1 MKPFAIWLA
10 IVAVVFGA
18 YALVTVAMRD
28 TTRVFVY
35 VDVSQP
41 MQPVW
46 SQARRELD
54 RRDDRDH
61 AEFALAIGRR
71 NTNDLVHSWQSS
83 LRLPAST
90 QPFAPCD
97 LSGVESFPEA
107 ADADERILVT
117 VAASTC
123 LTDDLRATLTDWTI
137 VELG

>member
-10 IVAVVFGA
+10 IVAVVFGG
-18 YALVTVAMRD
+18 YALFTVATRE

-41 MQPVW
+41 MERVW
-46 SQARRELD
+46 SQTRRELD
-54 RRDDRDH
+54 RIDDRDH
-61 AEFALAIGRR
+61 AEFSLAIGRR

-83 LRLPAST
+83 LRLPAGER
-90 QPFAPCD
+90 PFAPCN
-97 LSGVESFPEA
+97 LSSAAAFDEA

-117 VAASTC
+117 VGDSTC
-123 LTDDLRATLTDWTI
+123 LTDGLRAELTDWTI